1 MASKQRK
8 RRRKRRAV
16 KNTPQRPP
24 LSVRA
29 EEEKA
34 RSRGRRSAK
43 GWRACLLGIGLLC
56 ILWMALAVSL
66 PPKVLRGVVENQLS
80 KAVNAPVTIG
90 SLSVNPFTLGIAVRG
105 VRVPYLEDTATS
117 DGSLLTIEQLD
128 IRPRLRLFGDAP
140 PIQATLRVYNPVLD
154 ITYLGN
160 GLFSF
165 SKLLPA
171 PDGPEE
177 VPGHEAPLF
186 ALSDLDLEGGT
197 ILLRDGPVGMLHTVS
212 DVNFHVPL
220 LPSADLPFAPT
231 LTALVNGTRIDVA
244 GRTEPDAE
252 TVRTTFAIHTA
263 PLHMEHF
270 KRYLSDFTPLGL
282 NRGTVEL
289 DMLFTLSQPHL
300 GRVES
305 SLSGTVRV
313 ENAEIATPEG
323 TIVGKLRRGQAA
335 LKDFTL
341 SERRIR
347 LDEMELDGLY
357 LRVSRDKAGRIDWE
371 DWLSGT
377 DANPENLSPE
387 TPFVVEGADLI
398 LRNSDFT
405 WVDASLADTQQIE
418 ITGVDGRIAEYST
431 RPGARTAMRL
441 SFGISTE
448 GVLAVEGE
456 GTLNPPS
463 LNASLWVDDLPLIV
477 LRPLLGETPLSDILG
492 RIAIKGGVRFDSG
505 GETPPRPGG
514 GPSSGASLA
523 VSGAEASVSALSF
536 GRGNSLSAADRKA
549 GKDAGSPAVRIRAL
563 TFSGLHF
570 DTQARSASV
579 KSLTAAAPEV
589 RVASSGSGLELAV
602 PGAKPSTAK
611 PASAATTRLPEGM
624 LTAAL
629 PDAAKAFL
637 SDWKL
642 KADGFRIS
650 EGKVQ
655 HVASGK
661 AENLV
666 SSLDLETGPLSG
678 DLTSDISITLRA
690 RGAASDTLNLKGTL
704 RPVPLRFT
712 AAVDAADLPLEW
724 LDPPL
729 RAFTNLSPSGRFSA
743 KLDASVTEEKRKD
756 LGIQASGSLTVR
768 DLQLKDARTEK
779 IYAVLRRLSADSFRF
794 SSASSSFEAKEMLLD
809 RLRMD
814 VALNPD
820 KTLDILACA
829 LKGQAPKDSSTP
841 FRFSVASLRLQ
852 DAALLFRDLAH
863 GSASAVQDV
872 EATVSELSS
881 SGGLSDISLTGQLG
895 GAPITLSGSCNP
907 FSTPPAAKLAFTAK
921 GVDLARYSAYT
932 QAYLGYPVVQGR
944 LDLES
949 SFATSGWTFFLDN
962 RIRLEKPVLGPKDN
976 RPGAPDYPVSL
987 GLALLE
993 DLRGNIALD
1002 LPISGR
1008 FDDAALQVGGLVGK
1022 ALGGLFTK
1030 VVTSPFA
1037 LLGGIIGLVTPDDP
1051 ALQVIAFPPG
1061 ETRINPAAQE
1071 RLKRIAKA
1079 LEERPRVK
1087 IVLVGMYEPASDT
1100 RGLKRLRVLRKVQAR
1115 HYAALPA
1122 KEKAANPVGTITLS
1136 PGEYERLLLQVYK
1149 ASPAGRKAKGNEEP
1163 DVMEQKLQALENVSQ
1178 TDLET
1183 LARSRAEEVRAFLLK
1198 HGPGLEKRVG
1208 IAAKG
1213 GLPDVRS
1220 GTAQVEIQLR

>member
-16 KNTPQRPP
+16 KNAPTHPP
-24 LSVRA
+24 VSARI

-43 GWRACLLGIGLLC
+43 GWRACLFGLGLLLA
-56 ILWMALAVSL
+56 LWAVLAVSL
-66 PPKVLRGVVENQLS
+66 PPTVLRGVVENQLS
-80 KAVNAPVTIG
+80 KAVNAPVAIE
-90 SLSVNPFTLGIAVRG
+90 SLSVNPFTLGVTVRG
-105 VRVPYLEDTATS
+105 IRVPYLEDTGTS
-117 DGSLLTIEQLD
+117 GGALLTIEEMD
-128 IRPRLRLFGDAP
+128 IRPRLRLSGDAA
-140 PIQATLRVYNPVLD
+140 PIQAALRVRNPVLD

-171 PDGPEE
+171 PSGDDAKPET
-177 VPGHEAPLF
+177 PLF
-186 ALSDLDLEGGT
+186 ALSDLDLEDGT
-197 ILLRDGPVGMLHTVS
+197 ILLRDGPVGMVHTVS

-252 TVRTTFAIHTA
+252 AVRTTFAIHTA

-270 KRYLSDFTPLGL
+270 KRYLADFTPLSL
-282 NRGTVEL
+282 NSGTVAL
-289 DMLFTLSQPHL
+289 DLLFTLSQPQP
-300 GRVES
+300 GRVAS

-313 ENAEIATPEG
+313 EDAEIATPKG
-323 TIVGKLRRGQAA
+323 DIVGRLRRGQAT

-341 SERRIR
+341 SDRRIR

-357 LRVSRDKAGRIDWE
+357 LRISRDKAGRIDWE
-371 DWLSGT
+371 GWLSGT
-377 DANPENLSPE
+377 DANPENISPE

-448 GVLAVEGE
+448 GVLAVDGE
-456 GTLNPPS
+456 GTLSPPS
-463 LNASLWVDDLPLIV
+463 LNASLWVDDLPLVV

-492 RIAIKGGVRFDSG
+492 RIAIKGGVRFSSG
-505 GETPPRPGG
+505 EKAPPKSPES
-514 GPSSGASLA
+514 PSSESFFA
-523 VSGAEASVSALSF
+523 VTDAEASLSALSF

-549 GKDAGSPAVRIRAL
+549 GKDAGSPAIRVQAL

-579 KSLTAAAPEV
+579 RALSVTAPTV
-589 RVASSGSGLELAV
+589 RVTSSEGGMELAI
-602 PGAKPSTAK
+602 PGARP
-611 PASAATTRLPEGM
+611 SAAKRATAGKAHLPEGI
-624 LTAAL
+624 LTDAL
-629 PDAAKAFL
+629 PDAAKTFL
-637 SDWKL
+637 ADWTL
-642 KADGFRIS
+642 KADGFRITG
-650 EGKVQ
+650 GKLE
-655 HVASGK
+655 HSIPGK
-661 AENLV
+661 AESLV

-678 DLTSDISITLRA
+678 DLTKDISFTLRA
-690 RGAASDTLNLKGTL
+690 KGSSSDSLSLKGTV
-704 RPVPLRFT
+704 RPVPLRL
-712 AAVDAADLPLEW
+712 AANMDATDLPLEW
-724 LDPPL
+724 FDSTL
-729 RAFTNLSPSGRFSA
+729 RAFTNLSPSGRLSA
-743 KLDASVTEEKRKD
+743 GCDATITEEKGKA
-756 LGIQASGSLTVR
+756 LGIQVSGGLTVR
-768 DLQLKDARTEK
+768 DLQLKDARTDK
-779 IYAVLRRLSADSFRF
+779 VYAVLRRLSADTFRF
-794 SSASSSFEAKEMLLD
+794 SSTASSFEAKEMLLD

-814 VALNPD
+814 LALNPD
-820 KTLDILACA
+820 KTLDLMDCA
-829 LKGQAPKDSSTP
+829 LKRGAKGPSSP
-841 FRFSVASLRLQ
+841 FSFSVASLRLQ
-852 DAALLFRDLAH
+852 DAALLFRDQAH
-863 GSASAVQDV
+863 GSVSAVQDID
-872 EATVSELSS
+872 ATVSELSS
-881 SGGLSDISLTGQLG
+881 SGGLSDITLTGQLG
-895 GAPITLSGSCNP
+895 GAPVTLSGSCNP

-932 QAYLGYPVVQGR
+932 RAYLGYPIVQGR

-949 SFATSGWTFFLDN
+949 AFATSGWTFSLDN
-962 RIRLEKPVLGPKDN
+962 RIRLEKPVLGPKDTQ
-976 RPGAPDYPVSL
+976 PGAPDYPVSL

-993 DLRGNIALD
+993 DLRGNVALD

-1008 FDDAALQVGGLVGK
+1008 LDDAALQVGGLVGK

-1061 ETRINPAAQE
+1061 DTRINPAAQE
-1071 RLKRIAKA
+1071 RLKQIAKA
-1079 LEERPRVK
+1079 IEERPRVK
-1087 IVLVGMYEPASDT
+1087 IELVGMYEPSSDT

-1115 HYAALPA
+1115 QQAALPR
-1122 KEKAANPVGTITLS
+1122 KQQGANAVDTTRLS
-1136 PGEYERLLLQVYK
+1136 PSEYERFLRQVYK
-1149 ASPAGRKAKGNEEP
+1149 ASPAGRKARGDEEP
-1163 DVMEQKLQALENVSQ
+1163 DIMEQRLQSLENVAQ
-1178 TDLET
+1178 ADLET
-1183 LARSRAEEVRAFLLK
+1183 LARERAEAVRAALLK
-1198 HGPGLEKRVG
+1198 YGPGLGKRVAV
-1208 IAAKG
+1208 AARG
-1213 GLPDVRS
+1213 GVPTVRS

>member
-16 KNTPQRPP
+16 KNAPP
-24 LSVRA
+24 PPPISARI

-34 RSRGRRSAK
+34 RNRGRRSAK
-43 GWRACLLGIGLLC
+43 GWRLCLFGLGLLLA
-56 ILWMALAVSL
+56 LWAVLAVSL
-66 PPKVLRGVVENQLS
+66 PPTVLRGVVESQLS
-80 KAVNAPVTIG
+80 KAVNAPVAIE
-90 SLSVNPFTLGIAVRG
+90 SLSVNPFTLGITVRG
-105 VRVPYLEDTATS
+105 VRVPYLEDAGTP
-117 DGSLLTIEQLD
+117 DGALLTIGRLD
-128 IRPRLRLFGDAP
+128 ISPRLRLSGDAA
-140 PIQATLRVYNPVLD
+140 PIQAALRVRNPVLD

-171 PDGPEE
+171 PSGDGAE
-177 VPGHEAPLF
+177 PGTPLF

-197 ILLRDGPVGMLHTVS
+197 ILLRDGPVGMVHTVS

-220 LPSADLPFAPT
+220 LPAADLPFAPT

-252 TVRTTFAIHTA
+252 AVRTTFAIHTA

-270 KRYLSDFTPLGL
+270 KRYLADFTPLSL
-282 NRGTVEL
+282 NSGTVAL
-289 DMLFTLSQPHL
+289 DLLFTLSQPQP
-300 GRVES
+300 GRVAS

-313 ENAEIATPEG
+313 EGAEIATPDG
-323 TIVGKLRRGQAA
+323 DVVGRLRRGQAT

-357 LRVSRDKAGRIDWE
+357 LRVSRNKAGRIDWE

-405 WVDASLADTQQIE
+405 WADASLADSQRIE

-448 GVLAVEGE
+448 GVLAVDGE

-463 LNASLWVDDLPLIV
+463 LNASLWVDDLPLAL
-477 LRPLLGETPLSDILG
+477 LRPLLGGTPLSDILG
-492 RIAIKGGVRFDSG
+492 RIAIKGGVRFGSDG
-505 GETPPRPGG
+505 KTPQTSPE
-514 GPSSGASLA
+514 GPSPAPCLA
-523 VSGAEASVSALSF
+523 VTDAEASVSALSF
-536 GRGNSLSAADRKA
+536 GRGSSLSDADRKA
-549 GKDAGSPAVRIRAL
+549 GKDAGTPAIRVQSLA
-563 TFSGLHF
+563 FNGLHF

-579 KSLTAAAPEV
+579 KALSVTAPVV
-589 RVASSGSGLELAV
+589 RVAPSGGGIELAI
-602 PGAKPSTAK
+602 PGATRSAAK
-611 PASAATTRLPEGM
+611 PASAAKARLPEGM
-624 LTAAL
+624 LTDAL

-637 SDWKL
+637 ADWKL
-642 KADGFRIS
+642 KAGGFRIAG
-650 EGKVQ
+650 GKLE
-655 HVASGK
+655 HAASGK
-661 AENLV
+661 AERLV

-678 DLTSDISITLRA
+678 DLAKDISFTLRA
-690 RGAASDTLNLKGTL
+690 KGASSDSLSLKGTL
-704 RPVPLRFT
+704 RPAPLRL
-712 AAVDAADLPLEW
+712 AANMDATDLPLAW
-724 LDPPL
+724 LDSPL
-729 RAFTNLSPSGRFSA
+729 RAFTGLSPSGRLSA
-743 KLDASVTEEKRKD
+743 TCDATLTEEKGKV
-756 LGIQASGSLTVR
+756 LGMQVSGGLTVR
-768 DLQLKDARTEK
+768 DLQLKDARTDK
-779 IYAVLRRLSADSFRF
+779 VYAVLRRLSADAFRF
-794 SSASSSFEAKEMLLD
+794 SSTASSFEAKEVLLD

-814 VALNPD
+814 MALTPG
-820 KTLDILACA
+820 KTLDIMDCA
-829 LKGQAPKDSSTP
+829 LKKPPKGPSSP

-852 DAALLFRDLAH
+852 DAALLFRDQAH
-863 GSASAVQDV
+863 GSVSAVQDIN
-872 EATVSELSS
+872 ATASGLSS
-881 SGGLSDISLTGQLG
+881 SGGVSDITLTGQIG
-895 GAPITLSGSCNP
+895 GAPVTLAGSCNP
-907 FSTPPAAKLAFTAK
+907 FSTPPAAKLTFTAK

-932 QAYLGYPVVQGR
+932 RAYLGYPIVQGR

-949 SFATSGWTFFLDN
+949 TFATSGWTFSLDN
-962 RIRLEKPVLGPKDN
+962 RIRLEKPVLGPKDA

-993 DLRGNIALD
+993 DLRGNITLD

-1061 ETRINPAAQE
+1061 DTRVNPAAQE

-1079 LEERPRVK
+1079 IEERPRVK
-1087 IVLVGMYEPASDT
+1087 IELVGMYEPSSDT

-1115 HYAALPA
+1115 QQAALPR
-1122 KEKAANPVGTITLS
+1122 KQQAANPVGTITLS
-1136 PGEYERLLLQVYK
+1136 PGEYERALRQVYK
-1149 ASPAGRKAKGNEEP
+1149 ASPAGRKARGNEEP
-1163 DVMEQKLQALENVSQ
+1163 DIMEQELQSLENVTQ
-1178 TDLET
+1178 ADLEA
-1183 LARSRAEEVRAFLLK
+1183 LARARAEAVRAVLLK
-1198 HGPGLEKRVG
+1198 HGPGLGKRVSV
-1208 IAAKG
+1208 AARG
-1213 GLPDVRS
+1213 GVPAVRS

>member
-16 KNTPQRPP
+16 KKAPP
-24 LSVRA
+24 LPPVSAQA

-34 RSRGRRSAK
+34 RTRGRRSAK
-43 GWRACLLGIGLLC
+43 GWRACLFGIGLLC
-56 ILWMALAVSL
+56 ALWTALAVSL
-66 PPKVLRGVVENQLS
+66 PPTVLRGVVESQLS
-80 KAVNAPVTIG
+80 EAVNAPVTIE

-105 VRVPYLEDTATS
+105 VRVPYLEETGTP
-117 DGSLLTIEQLD
+117 DGALLTIERLD
-128 IRPRLRLFGDAP
+128 IRPRLRLFADAA
-140 PIQATLRVYNPVLD
+140 PIQAALRVYNPVLD

-171 PDGPEE
+171 PSGADTAPD
-177 VPGHEAPLF
+177 APLF
-186 ALSDLDLEGGT
+186 ALSDLDLKGGT
-197 ILLRDGPVGMLHTVS
+197 ILLRDGPVGMVHTVS

-220 LPSADLPFAPT
+220 LRSADLPFAPT
-231 LTALVNGTRIDVA
+231 LSALVNGTRIDVE

-252 TVRTTFAIHTA
+252 TLRTTFAIHTA

-270 KRYLSDFTPLGL
+270 KRYLSDFTPLNL
-282 NRGTVEL
+282 NSGTVAL

-305 SLSGTVRV
+305 SLSGTVKV
-313 ENAEIATPEG
+313 EDAEIATPEG
-323 TIVGKLRRGQAA
+323 TIVGRLRRGQAA

-357 LRVSRDKAGRIDWE
+357 LRVGRDKAGRIDWV

-377 DANPENLSPE
+377 DANPENISPE

-418 ITGVDGRIAEYST
+418 LTGVDGRIAEYST

-448 GVLAVEGE
+448 GVLAVDGE
-456 GTLNPPS
+456 GTLTPPS

-477 LRPLLGETPLSDILG
+477 LRPLLGETPLNDILG
-492 RIAIKGGVRFDSG
+492 RIAIKGGVRFGSDG
-505 GETPPRPGG
+505 KTPQTPAAPA
-514 GPSSGASLA
+514 SATSLA
-523 VSGAEASVSALSF
+523 VTGAEASVSALSF

-563 TFSGLHF
+563 TFNGLHF

-579 KSLTAAAPEV
+579 KTLSVEAPEV
-589 RVASSGSGLELAV
+589 RVTSSGDMGLAI
-602 PGAKPSTAK
+602 PGAKPSAAN
-611 PASAATTRLPEGM
+611 PAPALKTRLPEGM
-624 LTAAL
+624 FTAAL

-642 KADGFRIS
+642 KAGGFRIAGGRL
-650 EGKVQ
+650 E
-655 HVASGK
+655 HVAAGK
-661 AENLV
+661 AEKLI

-678 DLTSDISITLRA
+678 DLADTISLTLRA
-690 RGAASDTLNLKGTL
+690 RGTSSDRLNLKGTL
-704 RPVPLRFT
+704 RPVPLRFS
-712 AAVDAADLPLEW
+712 ASMDAADLPLEW
-724 LDPPL
+724 LGPPL
-729 RAFTNLSPSGRFSA
+729 RASTNLSPSGRLSA
-743 KLDASVTEEKRKD
+743 NLDTTITEEKGKD

-768 DLQLKDARTEK
+768 DLRLKDARTEK
-779 IYAVLRRLSADSFRF
+779 VYAVLRRLSADTFRF

-809 RLRMD
+809 LLRMD
-814 VALNPD
+814 VALNAD
-820 KTLDILACA
+820 KTLDILECVP
-829 LKGQAPKDSSTP
+829 KKQTGQEPSSP

-852 DAALLFRDLAH
+852 DAALLFRDQAH
-863 GSASAVQDV
+863 GSVSAVQDIN
-872 EATVSELSS
+872 ATVSGLSS
-881 SGGLSDISLTGQLG
+881 SGGLSDIVLTGQIG

-932 QAYLGYPVVQGR
+932 RAYLGYPVVQGR

-949 SFATSGWTFFLDN
+949 AFATSGWTFSLDN
-962 RIRLEKPVLGPKDN
+962 HIRLEKPVLGPKDT

-987 GLALLE
+987 GFALLE

-1008 FDDAALQVGGLVGK
+1008 LDDAALQVGGLVGK

-1037 LLGGIIGLVTPDDP
+1037 LLGGIIGLVTPGDP

-1061 ETRINPAAQE
+1061 DTRINPAAQG

-1087 IVLVGMYEPASDT
+1087 IELIGMYEPASDT

-1115 HYAALPA
+1115 QYAALPA
-1122 KEKAANPVGTITLS
+1122 KQRAANPVGATKLS
-1136 PGEYERLLLQVYK
+1136 SGEYERFLLHVYK

-1163 DVMEQKLQALENVSQ
+1163 DIMEQKLQALETVTQ
-1178 TDLET
+1178 ADLEA

-1198 HGPGLEKRVG
+1198 HGPGLGKRVN
-1208 IAAKG
+1208 IASKG